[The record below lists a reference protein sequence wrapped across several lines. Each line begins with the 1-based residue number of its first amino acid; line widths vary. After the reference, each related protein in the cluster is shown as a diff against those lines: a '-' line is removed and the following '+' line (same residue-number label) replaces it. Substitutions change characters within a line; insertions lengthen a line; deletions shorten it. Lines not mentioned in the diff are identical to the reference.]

1 MEENVYKEAC
11 NVYSTCNE
19 DASNEYE
26 EPCAVSP
33 SKVSTRKRASG
44 LDPAQGASASS
55 KLPGSSGS
63 KPNDKRQAADPEPAS
78 AETAGYIPGVGM
90 RSPGQSRVWT
100 SALLKTYAVV
110 SMALICCL
118 LGVTIFQAMKMSD
131 LKMTVR
137 KLDQETKGDLKDLKL
152 SVSKLD
158 QKTTDD
164 LSDLKLALNK
174 LEKKTTDDLSD
185 LKLSVMKTAGIQ
197 ANVSGWIHRQ
207 QKMKEDVS
215 AKLVENEEA
224 VNNVAASVTQLT
236 KSGLEREKILHRLEK
251 LEDNMKNKQDKP
263 EKKRAPIRLPAT
275 CPDGYK
281 KHLEVC
287 YKAFE
292 ALKTFSKSTETCRA
306 DGGTLAMPRDAGI
319 DAFLVSLMK
328 QKFDFWIG
336 LHDKRQE
343 GKWEWIDG
351 TALGTG
357 YNRCSRQVTGRPY
370 MGSDPDYSRE
380 TWVPTSGCEDDLEVT

>member
-1 MEENVYKEAC
+1 
-11 NVYSTCNE
+11 
-19 DASNEYE
+19 
-26 EPCAVSP
+26 
-33 SKVSTRKRASG
+33 
-44 LDPAQGASASS
+44 
-55 KLPGSSGS
+55 
-63 KPNDKRQAADPEPAS
+63 
-78 AETAGYIPGVGM
+78 
-90 RSPGQSRVWT
+90 
-100 SALLKTYAVV
+100 
-110 SMALICCL
+110 
-118 LGVTIFQAMKMSD
+118 MSD

-137 KLDQETKGDLKDLKL
+137 KLDQQTKGDLKDLKL

-164 LSDLKLALNK
+164 LSGLKLAFNK
-174 LEKKTTDDLSD
+174 SDQKTTDDLSD
-185 LKLSVMKTAGIQ
+185 LKLSVIKLDTKTADIQ

-263 EKKRAPIRLPAT
+263 EKKRTPIRLPAT

-319 DAFLVSLMK
+319 DAFVVSLMK

-357 YNRCSRQVTGRPY
+357 YNRQVTGRPC
-370 MGSDPDYSRE
+370 MESGPGYSRE
-380 TWVPTSGCEDDLEVT
+380 TWVSTSGCGDDLEVT